1 MGGLDIVVYRSKE
14 SIDPESALIRAK
26 KDPSTGRY
34 YYYFDSRKPENQIPR
49 NPVVATKLRIG
60 NTWDVVELRED
71 LKQAAGSTGLPLLEW
86 CMRDGTHSGDMI
98 RFDLLDNLEHE
109 IQYLFKTRKVH
120 FYINLYV
127 FLSKMLEAIE
137 IARQEK
143 KPIVF
148 V

>member
-1 MGGLDIVVYRSKE
+1 MGLDIIVYRSKN
-14 SIDPESALIRAK
+14 SMNFDLALIGSK
-26 KDPSTGRY
+26 KDPYAGQY
-34 YYYFDSRKPENQIPR
+34 DSDSGNTENQIPR
-49 NPVVATKLRIG
+49 DLVVARELRIG
-60 NTWDVVELRED
+60 NLWDVVELRED

-86 CMRDGTHSGDMI
+86 CIRNGSHSGDSI
-98 RFDLLDNLEHE
+98 RFDLLENLEHE

-127 FLSKMLEAIE
+127 FLSKMLEAIQ

-143 KPIVF
+143 NPIIF